1 MVNRAKWSD
10 FKLIKTETR
19 NPKTHKFKSH
29 SVFSCPYCDKT
40 IRLPTQHV
48 TRYKAS
54 KCRRHLLVCVGNAA
68 ADDERTRA
76 ERRGKAEAAADRKHK
91 RMRLITQTTP
101 SGSWDPELTRS
112 LERTRKLHQFV
123 STTLDAAATAPEEWK
138 RRSEKISQMIDAVF
152 GELGIMLTHA

>member
-19 NPKTHKFKSH
+19 NPKTHKFKSY

-91 RMRLITQTTP
+91 RKRLTNQTTP
-101 SGSWDPELTRS
+101 SGSWGPELTRS
-112 LERTRKLHQFV
+112 LQRLNELLRKMNNMVAERDRL
-123 STTLDAAATAPEEWK
+123 TTTPAA
-138 RRSEKISQMIDAVF
+138 
-152 GELGIMLTHA
+152 